1 MRSEMVV
8 ISDEQRA
15 KLQLSQPAPRKLA
28 ATATAFDPWTD
39 QQRQVEIR
47 DGLLQLPTF
56 SCSLLVRLQ

>member
-1 MRSEMVV
+1 MVV

-15 KLQLSQPAPRKLA
+15 KLQLSLPAPRKLA
-28 ATATAFDPWTD
+28 AATAFDPWTD

-56 SCSLLVRLQ
+56 SCSLLVCLQ